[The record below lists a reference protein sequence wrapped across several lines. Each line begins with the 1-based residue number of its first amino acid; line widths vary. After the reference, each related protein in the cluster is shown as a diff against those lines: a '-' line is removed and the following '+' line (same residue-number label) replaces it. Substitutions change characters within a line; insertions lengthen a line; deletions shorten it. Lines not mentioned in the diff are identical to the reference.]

1 MEMPMSSTLLV
12 GDELGHAVQQMVS
25 ASSENE
31 FFNQLIPAIKDT
43 NAGGKTSQLLQ
54 LLALYSGEREA
65 EIERICSDNHQDF
78 ISSVNQ
84 LLEVREGTVTLT
96 SEILELNQAIQAST
110 EHLAEHKKA
119 LVESRGVRQNIDEA
133 NEALQGCLEVLRLT
147 NQVHDLLSKK
157 NYYSALRVLD
167 ELRNVHR
174 KEIVHFKIAEMVQR
188 SVPITQKMI
197 ADAVMTDLNTWL
209 FRIRETSQFLGE
221 VAFYHTE
228 QRRTRQKE
236 GLEAMTNSS
245 NFKLNSAIELVS
257 NEDEEFDILNNEDV
271 QVDFT
276 PLFECLHIHNALD
289 QRERFR
295 AEYAATRRQ
304 QKDLLIPTSMTL
316 ADTEGS
322 NLSELLEGIAGF
334 AIVEKATMKKI
345 PDLRSPLDVEAVHEV
360 TNAEFL
366 LKIKE
371 VIALFIQTMDIVS
384 TDDYMP
390 MPIGKLEEYDKVVNV
405 SWYTPSKAREELQ

>member
-1 MEMPMSSTLLV
+1 
-12 GDELGHAVQQMVS
+12 MVS

-54 LLALYSGEREA
+54 LLATYSGEREA

-188 SVPITQKMI
+188 SVPTTQKMI

-236 GLEAMTNSS
+236 GLEAMTSSS

-345 PDLRSPLDVEAVHEV
+345 PDLRSPLDVGNFASV
-360 TNAEFL
+360 
-366 LKIKE
+366 
-371 VIALFIQTMDIVS
+371 D
-384 TDDYMP
+384 
-390 MPIGKLEEYDKVVNV
+390 
-405 SWYTPSKAREELQ
+405 W